1 MRGMITNKQLQKAK
15 ELADLFEDYKKS
27 NMSPTNFCKERG
39 IHTSKFYY
47 WKKRYESDGIA
58 GLIDQ
63 RRGTSYKITE
73 EERAFIQKTK
83 IEDSFK
89 SGRDIA
95 EMTKKK
101 FNMSITRQHINNILK
116 ELGLNDHVGRKT
128 GKPIKKT
135 RVTRI

>member
-1 MRGMITNKQLQKAK
+1 MVTNKQLQKAK

-27 NMSPTNFCKERG
+27 NMSPTKFCKEQG

-47 WKKRYESDGIA
+47 WKKRFESDGIA

-63 RRGTSYKITE
+63 RRGTSYKIAE

-83 IEDSFK
+83 IGDSLK
-89 SGRDIA
+89 SGKDIA
-95 EMTKKK
+95 EMAKKK

-128 GKPIKKT
+128 GKPVKKT
-135 RVTRI
+135 RVARI

>member
-1 MRGMITNKQLQKAK
+1 MVTNKQLQKAK

-63 RRGTSYKITE
+63 RGGTSYKITE
-73 EERAFIQKTK
+73 EERAFIQKVK
-83 IEDSFK
+83 IGDDLR
-89 SGRDIA
+89 SGKDIA
-95 EMTKKK
+95 DMAKKK
-101 FNMSITRQHINNILK
+101 FNMSITRQHINNILR
-116 ELGLNDHVGRKT
+116 ELGLNDHVGRKL

-135 RVTRI
+135 RVLRT

>member
-1 MRGMITNKQLQKAK
+1 V
-15 ELADLFEDYKKS
+15 YK
-27 NMSPTNFCKERG
+27 RQ
-39 IHTSKFYY
+39 
-47 WKKRYESDGIA
+47 
-58 GLIDQ
+58 DQ
-63 RRGTSYKITE
+63 RGGTSYKITE

-95 EMTKKK
+95 EITKKK

-135 RVTRI
+135 RVLRI

>member
-1 MRGMITNKQLQKAK
+1 MVTNKQLQKAK
-15 ELADLFEDYKKS
+15 ELADLFGDYKKS
-27 NMSPTNFCKERG
+27 KMSPTKFCKERG

-47 WKKRYESDGIA
+47 WKKRFESDGMA

-63 RRGTSYKITE
+63 RKGTSYKITE

-83 IEDSFK
+83 IEDGLK
-89 SGRDIA
+89 SGMDIA
-95 EMTKKK
+95 DMAKKK

-116 ELGLNDHVGRKT
+116 EFGLSDHVGRKT

>member
-1 MRGMITNKQLQKAK
+1 MVTNKQLQKAK

-63 RRGTSYKITE
+63 RGGTSYKITE
-73 EERAFIQKTK
+73 EERDFIQKIK
-83 IEDSFK
+83 IGDDLK
-89 SGRDIA
+89 SGKDIA
-95 EMTKKK
+95 DMVKKK
-101 FNMSITRQHINNILK
+101 FNMSITRQHINNILR
-116 ELGLNDHVGRKT
+116 ELELNDHVGRKL

-135 RVTRI
+135 RVLRT